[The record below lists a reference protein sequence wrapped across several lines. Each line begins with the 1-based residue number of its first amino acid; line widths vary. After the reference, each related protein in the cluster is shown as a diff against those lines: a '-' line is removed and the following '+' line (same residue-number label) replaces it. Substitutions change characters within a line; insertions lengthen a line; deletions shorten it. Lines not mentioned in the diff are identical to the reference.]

1 MSQILM
7 IQLGLQWFRD
17 ANKYIEN
24 LYQLST
30 SKYGTIT
37 VKRNEKDDKFID
49 EFDFIIKNMGL

>member
-1 MSQILM
+1 MV
-7 IQLGLQWFRD
+7 QLGLQWFRD

-30 SKYGTIT
+30 SKYGTVT
-37 VKRNEKDDKFID
+37 VKRNQDDRKFID